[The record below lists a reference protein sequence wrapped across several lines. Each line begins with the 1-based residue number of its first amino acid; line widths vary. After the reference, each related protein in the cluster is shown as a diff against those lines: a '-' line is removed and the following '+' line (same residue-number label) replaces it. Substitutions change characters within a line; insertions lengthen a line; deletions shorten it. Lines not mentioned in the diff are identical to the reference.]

1 MEIDTRNG
9 EINIEHHE
17 MSGLDVENSEI
28 AKKIDGEAR
37 VLVGRHVEKNRAA
50 SRNRCRLDEI
60 QRLSLIF
67 SAGKDR

>member
-1 MEIDTRNG
+1 
-9 EINIEHHE
+9 